1 MKICLLI
8 SLLALV
14 FAGCASGK
22 AQKRIADRERVSSQS
37 KLYCDFVNGSEF
49 NDVEVELNLQM
60 ARRCDS
66 SKNFSI
72 TNYKTPSENVG
83 IMYCCSLN
91 SEDKNI
97 SNKKPVKKADAP
109 AKPADPNAEVIE
121 EPAP

>member
-1 MKICLLI
+1 MKIVLFVI
-8 SLLALV
+8 SLV
-14 FAGCASGK
+14 FILSGCASGK
-22 AQKRIADRERVSSQS
+22 AQKRMADRERVSSQS

-66 SKNFSI
+66 NKTFSI

-91 SEDKNI
+91 SEDKTNL
-97 SNKKPVKKADAP
+97 NKKPVKKADP
-109 AKPADPNAEVIE
+109 SAKPADPNAEVIE
-121 EPAP
+121 ETAP